1 MANIRLIR
9 RQIRGVQNI
18 AKITRAM
25 EMIATSKM
33 RRAQEAGLA
42 GRPYA
47 ELITRVLSH
56 LAALEETGR
65 EHHPLLERRP
75 VKRVAILHITPDRG
89 LCGGLHSSLNR
100 NLASFI
106 LEQKLPT
113 SLIVV
118 GRKGID
124 FARRNHLDIHA
135 EFTHMSDRAS
145 LLDTLPIS
153 RIIMEDYVGGH
164 CDQVFLAYAQFV
176 STTVQRPVMQQI
188 LPIEPAMPEA
198 GVSPDYIYEP
208 GPTAVLSALLP
219 RFVEMLVYH
228 AVLEAI
234 ASEQSARVVAMRNA
248 TDNAN
253 ELIQSLTLTYNKVR
267 QESITT
273 ELLDIAGGAAALG

>member
-1 MANIRLIR
+1 MANIRIIR
-9 RQIRGVQNI
+9 RQIRGVQSI

-42 GRPYA
+42 GRPYS
-47 ELITRVLSH
+47 EMITRVLSH
-56 LAALEETGR
+56 LAAIGEAGQEI
-65 EHHPLLERRP
+65 HPLLTHRP
-75 VKRVAILHITPDRG
+75 VKRIGLVHITPDRG
-89 LCGGLHSSLNR
+89 FCGGLHSALNR
-100 NLASFI
+100 NLASSI
-106 LEQKLPT
+106 LEQKTPA

-118 GRKGID
+118 GRKGLD
-124 FARRNHLDIHA
+124 FARRSRQDIRA
-135 EFTHMSDRAS
+135 EFTRLSDRPS

-153 RIIMEDYVGGH
+153 RIIIEDYTSGQF
-164 CDQVFLAYAQFV
+164 DQVFLSYAQFV
-176 STTVQRPVMQQI
+176 STTIQKPVIQQI
-188 LPIEPAMPEA
+188 LPIIPASPEP
-198 GVSPDYIYEP
+198 GITPDYIYEP
-208 GPTAVLSALLP
+208 DPKDVLSALLP

-234 ASEQSARVVAMRNA
+234 ASEQSARVVAMRNS

-253 ELIQSLTLTYNKVR
+253 ELIENLTLTYNKIR